1 MCNRRYNRTAPLGLR
16 AQTACISG
24 HGEYLTSRDCLSG
37 LRMRLLLLLR
47 LLFLLH
53 VFHGSWHPSCCIT
66 AILWSSI
73 SLINRHNILFARPVE
88 VRNLKTSF
96 FQPELSIQ
104 FKLPFSSPSPISI
117 FLNPAIIRFLSSLH
131 CLHIKSTLFPAPDN
145 AHLGVS
151 PQCVVHCL
159 SCCARFLTLLL

>member
-1 MCNRRYNRTAPLGLR
+1 MCHRRYNRRAPLGLR
-16 AQTACISG
+16 VQTASTSG
-24 HGEYLTSRDCLSG
+24 HGEYLTSRDCSSG

-53 VFHGSWHPSCCIT
+53 VFNGSWHPSCCIT

-73 SLINRHNILFARPVE
+73 SLINHYNILFARPVE

-104 FKLPFSSPSPISI
+104 LKMPISSTISI
-117 FLNPAIIRFLSSLH
+117 FFNPAIIRFLSSLYY
-131 CLHIKSTLFPAPDN
+131 LHIKS
-145 AHLGVS
+145 
-151 PQCVVHCL
+151 
-159 SCCARFLTLLL
+159 